1 MFNNADKRLFCFWCY
16 NCRSSYPS
24 ALKILAKPFEF
35 EDELRQKTE
44 RLEVVTDELNLKAA
58 QVKNSEVKQN
68 RTSYFGKNFILNKKG
83 KNQSIP
89 DTDIQ
94 LKSANKK
101 HDVSI

>member
-1 MFNNADKRLFCFWCY
+1 M
-16 NCRSSYPS
+16 
-24 ALKILAKPFEF
+24 LAKPFEF

-58 QVKNSEVKQN
+58 QVKNSEVKQKQTN
-68 RTSYFGKNFILNKKG
+68 YFGKNFILNKKG
-83 KNQSIP
+83 KNQNNP
-89 DTDIQ
+89 DTDIH